1 MRQGDTYEELGVQV
15 DDQNDDESERKIKMV
30 YSQPPGKSGRQIGK
44 QKQTESSVECGYGV
58 LPISGAAKRLAR
70 LRLVRPALTTLYTP

>member
-30 YSQPPGKSGRQIGK
+30 YSQPPGESGRETG
-44 QKQTESSVECGYGV
+44 KQTESSVECGYGV

-70 LRLVRPALTTLYTP
+70 FRLVRPAVTTLYTP